1 MLSSGDVLKME
12 GPLQVNKQGSGLRAF
27 TKLAPLPNQVG
38 AGGSWLTGNPS
49 RSLSELLKGQRSW
62 HLYLLVENTLEHLQG
77 ESCIIRE
84 VAKDTG

>member
-27 TKLAPLPNQVG
+27 TKPAPLPKQVG
-38 AGGSWLTGNPS
+38 AGGSWLTGDPS
-49 RSLSELLKGQRSW
+49 RSLSELLKGQSW
-62 HLYLLVENTLEHLQG
+62 HVYLLVGNTLEHLQG

-84 VAKDTG
+84 VAKDTR